1 LLYIK
6 HLNYLFRQAGL
17 TGEET
22 IKETTKKLE
31 DQLENLDLNK
41 IKDVENL
48 EEDEL
53 NNIPTFCE
61 EFKNYYSKDKDG
73 EADGEEYPNEFEDI
87 DEEEQDDFT
96 IHKTDTLIACATA
109 QDDISNIEIYIYD
122 EINQSLFVHHDILLG
137 TYPICLE
144 WLPINQNNSGNTK
157 NNYVIVGSFLPE
169 IEFWNLDMLDVLE
182 PDLVLGEK
190 GGDEDKYFKDL
201 KKKKKNKQE
210 KLAAN
215 ADNVNSHSDAVL
227 SLNVNPF
234 NNNILCSGGADSKIL
249 FWDIASGKS
258 SRCIKEHK
266 DKVQSVKWN
275 KMEDNV
281 LVSGS
286 YDKTIKLFDVRDNN
300 SCMNVQISSDVENIE
315 WNPLNKYLFLSSYEN
330 GKIDLY
336 DIRKF
341 DTILSFQAHKKAATG
356 ISFCNK
362 KEGLFTSVGLDS
374 YVKVWD
380 CENAIN
386 GSESGVV
393 QPTLICE
400 RFVKK
405 SIVINKYFF
414 KFFEMIPLHYF
425 Y

>member
-1 LLYIK
+1 LIFFI
-6 HLNYLFRQAGL
+6 YLIFRKAGL

-31 DQLENLDLNK
+31 DQLETLDLNK
-41 IKDVENL
+41 IKSEGDA
-48 EEDEL
+48 EDEETL
-53 NNIPTFCE
+53 PVFCE
-61 EFKNYYSKDKDG
+61 EFKNYYTKEG
-73 EADGEEYPNEFEDI
+73 EGESAEYPAEFDDI

-96 IHKTDTLIACATA
+96 IHKTDGLIACATA
-109 QDDISNIEIYIYD
+109 QDDISNIEVYIYD

-144 WLPINQNNSGNTK
+144 WLPINLKNTGNTSA
-157 NNYVIVGSFLPE
+157 NYVIVGSFLPE

-182 PDLVLGEK
+182 PDLTLGEK
-190 GGDEDKYFKDL
+190 GGNQNKYFKDL
-201 KKKKKNKQE
+201 KNKKKSKQ
-210 KLAAN
+210 ATN
-215 ADNVNSHSDAVL
+215 DNVNSHTDAVL
-227 SLNVNPF
+227 SLNINPF
-234 NNNILCSGGADSKIL
+234 NNNILCSGSADSKIL
-249 FWDIASGKS
+249 LWDIASGKAF
-258 SRCIKEHK
+258 RAINEHK

-275 KMEDNV
+275 KIEDNV
-281 LVSGS
+281 LISGS

-341 DTILSFQAHKKAATG
+341 DTIMSFQAHKKAATG
-356 ISFCNK
+356 VTFCNK

-374 YVKVWD
+374 YIKVWD
-380 CENAIN
+380 CENAITADGGN
-386 GSESGVV
+386 M
-393 QPTLICE
+393 QPNLICE

-405 SIVINKYFF
+405 SVVFLYFR
-414 KFFEMIPLHYF
+414 Y
-425 Y
+425 